1 MPVVVP
7 LDTVKEFLPAL
18 GVPDVLNTDIHP
30 LLDVAV
36 ADNLV
41 DDDTDSTRSH
51 VVDDTS
57 PANGVLTIVSE
68 RTVSLRGPHEPM
80 VVFVGHALLLRGIRL
95 DVDNVTNAVGREVG

>member
-57 PANGVLTIVSE
+57 PANGV
-68 RTVSLRGPHEPM
+68 
-80 VVFVGHALLLRGIRL
+80 
-95 DVDNVTNAVGREVG
+95 